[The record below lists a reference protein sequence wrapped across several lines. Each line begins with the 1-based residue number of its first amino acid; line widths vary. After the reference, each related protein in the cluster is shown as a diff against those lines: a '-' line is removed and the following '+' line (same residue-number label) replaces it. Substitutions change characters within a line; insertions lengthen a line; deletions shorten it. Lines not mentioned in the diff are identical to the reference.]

1 MKQVLIPRFALLCCC
16 CCTHAALVAQNKAE
30 VASHVHTNGLIRREN
45 VPFDDFNRPCPK
57 QDVGHDHSEVDYES
71 ENGAWTT
78 AQAYGYG
85 TLANFFL
92 TMSSLSGLTIVIY
105 VQKCKPAGSDYIF
118 DAFLSLASSTM
129 LGDAFFHTLPVVL
142 GLHSHDHTE
151 DHKEGSE
158 IVNDEHKEYV
168 RNLGKIA
175 VIIGTLLSFWAFETV
190 LNVMGFKEG
199 HSHAHG
205 NNSVEAEDIEE
216 HSVNVFESGSSG
228 KIKWDSVIGI
238 VIGDTIHRFL
248 DGVAMGVSWAVNWT
262 TGLATTIAILL
273 HEVPHE
279 LGDFVIY
286 RKFGLSNKQA
296 LLGSDPFA
304 D

>member
-1 MKQVLIPRFALLCCC
+1 M
-16 CCTHAALVAQNKAE
+16 
-30 VASHVHTNGLIRREN
+30 
-45 VPFDDFNRPCPK
+45 
-57 QDVGHDHSEVDYES
+57 
-71 ENGAWTT
+71 
-78 AQAYGYG
+78 
-85 TLANFFL
+85 
-92 TMSSLSGLTIVIY
+92 
-105 VQKCKPAGSDYIF
+105 
-118 DAFLSLASSTM
+118 
-129 LGDAFFHTLPVVL
+129 
-142 GLHSHDHTE
+142 
-151 DHKEGSE
+151 
-158 IVNDEHKEYV
+158 
-168 RNLGKIA
+168 KIA

-190 LNVMGFKEG
+190 LNVMGLKEG

-205 NNSVEAEDIEE
+205 ENSADSADLEE
-216 HSVNVFESGSSG
+216 NSGNVFDSASSG

-296 LLGSDPFA
+296 LLGF
-304 D
+304 